1 MGIWT
6 LVFGGMT
13 PLGGLAAGT
22 LSHYF
27 GVRWALAVGATVC
40 ALAALVVW
48 IIARQNKRNETD
60 H

>member
-48 IIARQNKRNETD
+48 IIAQIKRNETD